1 MQPEPYHMLI
11 SNEIIFFSS
20 IFSAFRISKF
30 PVSKLLRTN
39 KSKRRMSLFLRKQPQ
54 EIPSPTEKDWIKKY
68 EEEDLFLKDPD
79 ERLNSLPQPLRMINK
94 VLNLLFDRAWE
105 IIEGKRP
112 LQEIKQQNLALT
124 VYHPSAELQVT
135 GRANCLEVSGRY
147 IFAGLSTGLS
157 VFSSSTCEKLC
168 AWEAANLEICTICVS
183 GLSGSS
189 CLLGAVDELGVAH
202 LFYFVRE
209 NLLHIKAINE
219 VEDITKRNVCAT
231 LQLSHRADYA
241 GFLLQSSSEGWLEI
255 YRLPKDAWLK
265 ELEIIQPVQ
274 LPGLPGSEN
283 DKLKEKEVKQPSPP
297 ERPGSRSGRRHSP
310 KKKSVDIQ
318 SQVPEEMDLLQLLSK
333 VESKLV
339 PPVLL
344 LKIRSPKPLAGSTFK
359 NPFDALMKSDDGSVL
374 GLGYNHMMK
383 ESQWEQ
389 LDAIFNNT
397 FQQYL
402 ETEEEMEPKEE
413 KPSHA
418 VFHFHLPG
426 RTLPL
431 GAEIKA
437 EPDISVALSVHW
449 SGSHNLCFY
458 LLSRPPKEKPDSDPK
473 PDIVWPCAAPIACS
487 AITPCS
493 SYLVF
498 ACEDRSITSWD
509 VSIGFPLSVTVL
521 PKGYAVRS
529 LQFMPLSLTSNKKL
543 PIPNKV
549 HILVLCTDGS
559 LYLFTSGTQ
568 ECDTQLLGYR
578 PQAPS
583 QMISAV
589 GTIPTLPDA
598 VLIFFWDGTVN
609 LMDISM
615 EENICQFVPPS
626 PYKVASP
633 WQPVFSVDSDGQG
646 MILRGEAQSG
656 NVKGET
662 EVIFLFNFAFYPL
675 METFALK
682 AKQSSDSLAYLPWDQ
697 RCDIFLNDN
706 LQRLSTISQQMP
718 ECWSQLQDYAAAL
731 TRGSP
736 EEEPGEEEAG
746 VVEDPIG

>member
-1 MQPEPYHMLI
+1 ML
-11 SNEIIFFSS
+11 
-20 IFSAFRISKF
+20 
-30 PVSKLLRTN
+30 KLLKLT
-39 KSKRRMSLFLRKQPQ
+39 
-54 EIPSPTEKDWIKKY
+54 
-68 EEEDLFLKDPD
+68 
-79 ERLNSLPQPLRMINK
+79 LNSLSFYFFQI
-94 VLNLLFDRAWE
+94 
-105 IIEGKRP
+105 
-112 LQEIKQQNLALT
+112 
-124 VYHPSAELQVT
+124 T
-135 GRANCLEVSGRY
+135 GRVNCLEVSGRY

-157 VFSSSTCEKLC
+157 VFSSSMCEKLC
-168 AWEAANLEICTICVS
+168 AWEATNLEICTIWVS
-183 GLSGSS
+183 GLSGNSY
-189 CLLGAVDELGVAH
+189 LLGAVDELGVAH
-202 LFYFVRE
+202 LFYFIRE

-219 VEDITKRNVCAT
+219 VEDITKRNICAT

-255 YRLPKDAWLK
+255 YRLPKDSWLK
-265 ELEIIQPVQ
+265 ELEQIQAVAITSPAL

-283 DKLKEKEVKQPSPP
+283 EKPKEKEVKQPSPP
-297 ERPGSRSGRRHSP
+297 DRSGSKAGRRHSP
-310 KKKSVDIQ
+310 KKKSMDIQ
-318 SQVPEEMDLLQLLSK
+318 GQVTEEMDLPQLLSK

-344 LKIRSPKPLAGSTFK
+344 LKVRSPKPLAGSTFK

-374 GLGYNHMMK
+374 GLGYNHMIK
-383 ESQWEQ
+383 DSQWEQ

-402 ETEEEMEPKEE
+402 ETEAEMEPKEE
-413 KPSHA
+413 KPGHA
-418 VFHFHLPG
+418 VFHFHLPS

-437 EPDISVALSVHW
+437 EPDIPVALSVHW

-458 LLSRPPKEKPDSDPK
+458 FLSRPPKEKPDSDPK

-493 SYLVF
+493 SYLAF
-498 ACEDRSITSWD
+498 ACEDRTITVWD
-509 VSIGFPLSVTVL
+509 TSVGFPLSVNVL
-521 PKGYAVRS
+521 PKGYAIRS
-529 LQFMPLSLTSNKKL
+529 LQFVPLSFTSNKKL
-543 PIPNKV
+543 SIPNKNPSNEKV
-549 HILVLCTDGS
+549 QLLALCTDGS
-559 LYLFTSGTQ
+559 LHLIASGTQ
-568 ECDTQLLGYR
+568 ECDTKLLGYK

-598 VLIFFWDGTVN
+598 VLIFFRDGTVN
-609 LMDISM
+609 LMDIALQ
-615 EENICQFVPPS
+615 ENICQFGTPF
-626 PYKVASP
+626 PYKIASP
-633 WQPVFSVDSDGQG
+633 WQPVFSVDSSGQG

-656 NVKGET
+656 SVKGET
-662 EVIFLFNFAFYPL
+662 EVIFLFDFTFYPL

-682 AKQSSDSLAYLPWDQ
+682 VKQSTDSLAHLPWDQ
-697 RCDIFLNDN
+697 RCDIFLNDS

-736 EEEPGEEEAG
+736 EETPGELESG
-746 VVEDPIG
+746 VAEDIIG